1 MEFVTYYLNIRKTF
15 YFKIFKR
22 GNNLKMNIKN
32 IRIIVIG
39 KQCTGESKIRKTLED
54 IGINVASRFTNN
66 GGDPKEASGLNSFY
80 NLDTQTIHNAFESGS
95 LLTLSTNPIT
105 GYYQGYTF
113 NDFDNCD
120 IIFVTP
126 NEFLEL
132 KTELIREK
140 TLVVWIDSNYE
151 SRYRYYVENGYEY
164 NFDAIE
170 SIESMYDISFLDNLL
185 EVLKSNKNLLLGE
198 YLYFNFQ
205 STNTINEIIGILYSI
220 IQLGKFDMD
229 SMEKLLYNILN
240 KEI

>member
-1 MEFVTYYLNIRKTF
+1 
-15 YFKIFKR
+15 
-22 GNNLKMNIKN
+22 MNIKN

-54 IGINVASRFTNN
+54 IGVNVASRFTNN
-66 GGDPKEASGLNSFY
+66 DEITGNTKEASGLNSFY
-80 NLDTQTIHNAFESGS
+80 NLDTQTIHNGFESGS

-120 IIFVTP
+120 IIFMTP
-126 NEFLEL
+126 NEFLEM
-132 KTELIREK
+132 KTELIRER

-170 SIESMYDISFLDNLL
+170 STESMYDISFLDNLL
-185 EVLKSNKNLLLGE
+185 EILKSNKNHLLAD
-198 YLYFNFQ
+198 YVYFNFQ
-205 STNTINEIIGILYSI
+205 YTGSINEIIGILYSI
-220 IQLGKFDMD
+220 IQLSKFGNEEYVDN
-229 SMEKLLYNILN
+229 LVYNILN

>member
-1 MEFVTYYLNIRKTF
+1 
-15 YFKIFKR
+15 
-22 GNNLKMNIKN
+22 MNIKN

-54 IGINVASRFTNN
+54 IGVNVASRFTNN
-66 GGDPKEASGLNSFY
+66 DEISGNTKEANGLNSFY
-80 NLDTQTIHNAFESGS
+80 NLDTQTIHNGFESGS

-120 IIFVTP
+120 IIFMTP
-126 NEFLEL
+126 NEFLEM
-132 KTELIREK
+132 KTELIRER

-170 SIESMYDISFLDNLL
+170 STESMYDISFLDNLL
-185 EVLKSNKNLLLGE
+185 EILKSNKNLLLGE

-205 STNTINEIIGILYSI
+205 YTGSINEIIGILYSI
-220 IQLGKFDMD
+220 IQLSKYDREYVD
-229 SMEKLLYNILN
+229 NLVYNILN

>member
-1 MEFVTYYLNIRKTF
+1 
-15 YFKIFKR
+15 
-22 GNNLKMNIKN
+22 MNIKN

-39 KQCTGESKIRKTLED
+39 KQCTGESKIRKTLEEV
-54 IGINVASRFTNN
+54 GINVASRFTNN
-66 GGDPKEASGLNSFY
+66 DNEITGY
-80 NLDTQTIHNAFESGS
+80 YLDTQTIHNAFESGS

-151 SRYRYYVENGYEY
+151 SRYRYYVENGYGY

-229 SMEKLLYNILN
+229 SMEVLLYNILN